1 VMSFGCICRVAPA
14 SSCPSRTIRP
24 ERGAG
29 AVVVVALAAASGFLA
44 LPLAGSGVAFAQEPD
59 AGMAGGALPH
69 VVVLATGGTIAS
81 TYDED
86 VGALRAALTGDEI
99 VEAVEGL
106 SEVARVSV
114 EQIANVNSRDMTP
127 EIWLRLSRRANE
139 LLAEPDV
146 AGVVVT
152 HGTDTLE
159 ETAYFLDLTVTSDK
173 PVVMVGAQRAPT
185 MWDTDGP
192 RNMLD
197 AVRVA
202 ASDEAV
208 GMGTMVVMN
217 GQINAAREV
226 TKTNTLAV
234 ETFQTLDYGLL
245 GVADPDTVRFYR
257 APTRRQTIPLPAD
270 ADLADVVIVPQYA
283 GADGRGLELLLEAG
297 EVEGVVV
304 AGLGLAHA
312 SSPTMEVLR
321 RVRAADIPV
330 VVSSRVTTGRIVP
343 LYANN
348 VDLLEMGAVQ
358 ADNLSPWKARVL
370 LMVAMTRTTD
380 PEELRRYFGR

>member
-1 VMSFGCICRVAPA
+1 MRNGRLSA
-14 SSCPSRTIRP
+14 SAL
-24 ERGAG
+24 G
-29 AVVVVALAAASGFLA
+29 LAAACAAAAVSTVVPGGTGALLA
-44 LPLAGSGVAFAQEPD
+44 QATATEPE
-59 AGMAGGALPH
+59 AARSEAALPH

-81 TYDED
+81 TYDEEI
-86 VGALRAALTGDEI
+86 GALRAALTGDEI

-106 SEVARVSV
+106 SEIADVSV
-114 EQIANVNSRDMTP
+114 EQVANVNSRDMTP

-139 LLAEPDV
+139 LLARPDV
-146 AGVVVT
+146 AGIVVT

-202 ASDEAV
+202 VSDEAV

-234 ETFQTLDYGLL
+234 ETFQTLDFGLL
-245 GVADPDTVRFYR
+245 GVADIDAVRFYR
-257 APTRRQTIPLPAD
+257 APTRRQTIALPAAAEL
-270 ADLADVVIVPQYA
+270 ADDVVIAAQYA
-283 GADGRGLELLLEAG
+283 GADARGLELRLEAG
-297 EVEGVVV
+297 ELDGVVV
-304 AGLGLAHA
+304 AGLGLAHV
-312 SSPTMEVLR
+312 STPTLEVLR
-321 RVRAADIPV
+321 KVRAAGIPV

-348 VDLLEMGAVQ
+348 IDLLEMGAVQ

-380 PEELRRYFGR
+380 PEELRGYFQR